1 MACSEDLP
9 PPCASTIWGGGEDA
23 SELNAGYMP
32 FSYIVHGWYST
43 GHSHLC
49 PLLPRKQAQRG
60 APAHE
65 IQVSVGFRVSL
76 ALPPV

>member
-1 MACSEDLP
+1 MSLMLGTCLSLTLSMAGTPRGTHTSVL
-9 PPCASTIWGGGEDA
+9 T
-23 SELNAGYMP
+23 
-32 FSYIVHGWYST
+32 
-43 GHSHLC
+43 
-49 PLLPRKQAQRG
+49 LLPRKQAQRG